1 MNDQLVFGN
10 FRAVLGD
17 GDDKAFAIV
26 TLDLHGSISWEVVT
40 EQDFN
45 AAEFDDLPQ
54 DLFERVNDFYGQLNF
69 STDDINNT
77 DDSADA

>member
-26 TLDLHGSISWEVVT
+26 TVDLHGSISWEVVT

-54 DLFERVNDFYGQLNF
+54 DLFERVNDMYGQLNF
-69 STDDINNT
+69 FGDDS